1 MFKLGWFSTGRGE
14 GSRGL
19 LELVLRQVASGD
31 LPVTIEFVFQNR
43 EHGEAEGSDQ
53 FQDLVRSYGIPLVT
67 LSSRRFRKERGASS
81 FSEVRLEFDR
91 TVIRLL
97 KGYQPDLSV
106 LAGYMLYTA
115 DELCKRFTMINTHPA
130 LPDGPIGTWQQVIWQ
145 LIEQQANET
154 GAMIHLATEEWDR
167 GPVISYYSF
176 PLRGPLFDPL
186 WKQIKGRTIDDLRA
200 TEGEQLP
207 LFQHIREEGVKREPH
222 LLVETIRAFVEGTV
236 RVVDG
241 QVVDT
246 AGDQIPGYCLN
257 ESIEASLGGR

>member
-1 MFKLGWFSTGRGE
+1 MLKLGWFSTGRGE

-19 LELVLRQVASGD
+19 LELVLRQIASGD
-31 LPVTIEFVFQNR
+31 LPVTFEFVFQNR
-43 EHGEAEGSDQ
+43 ERGEAEGSDR
-53 FQDLVRSYGIPLVT
+53 FQDLVRSHGIPLVT
-67 LSSRRFRKERGASS
+67 LSSRRFRKERGAGG

-91 TVIRLL
+91 EVMRLL
-97 KGYQPDLSV
+97 DGYQPDLSV

-154 GAMIHLATEEWDR
+154 GTMIHLATEEWDR
-167 GPVISYYSF
+167 GPTITYYSF
-176 PLRGPLFDPL
+176 PLHGPLFDPL

-207 LFQHIREEGVKREPH
+207 LFQRIHEEGVKREPH
-222 LLVETIRAFVEGTV
+222 LLVETIRAFAEGTV
-236 RVVDG
+236 RVMDRH
-241 QVVDT
+241 VVDA
-246 AGDQIPGYCLN
+246 AGNPIPGYCLN
-257 ESIEASLGGR
+257 ENIEAALSIP

>member
-1 MFKLGWFSTGRGE
+1 MLKLGWFSTGRGE

-19 LELVLRQVASGD
+19 LELILRQIASGD
-31 LPVTIEFVFQNR
+31 LPATIEFVFQNR
-43 EHGEAEGSDQ
+43 ERGEAEGSDQ

-67 LSSRRFRKERGASS
+67 LSSRRFRKERGAGS

-91 TVIRLL
+91 EVMRLL
-97 KGYQPDLSV
+97 EGYQPNLSV

-176 PLRGPLFDPL
+176 PLRGPLLDPL
-186 WKQIKGRTIDDLRA
+186 WEQVEGRTIDDLRA

-207 LFQHIREEGVKREPH
+207 LFQHIREEGMRREPH
-222 LLVETIRAFVEGTV
+222 LLVETIRAFAEGTV
-236 RVVDG
+236 RVVDT
-241 QVVDT
+241 QVVDP
-246 AGDQIPGYCLN
+246 AGNTIRGYHLN
-257 ESIEASLGGR
+257 KEIEAALGDR

>member
-1 MFKLGWFSTGRGE
+1 MLKLGWFSTGRGE

-19 LELVLRQVASGD
+19 LELVLRQIASGD
-31 LPVTIEFVFQNR
+31 LSVTIEFVFQNR
-43 EHGEAEGSDQ
+43 EPGEAEGSDQ

-67 LSSRRFRKERGASS
+67 LSSQRFRKEREAGS

-91 TVIRLL
+91 EATRLL
-97 KGYQPDLSV
+97 EGYQPTLSV

-115 DELCKRFTMINTHPA
+115 DELCKRFTMVNTHPA

-154 GAMIHLATEEWDR
+154 GAMTHLATEEWDR
-167 GPVISYYSF
+167 GPVISYFSV
-176 PLRGPLFDPL
+176 PLHGPLFNPL

-207 LFQHIREEGVKREPH
+207 LFQRIREEGVKREPH
-222 LLVETIRAFVEGTV
+222 LLVETIQAFAKGTV
-236 RVVDG
+236 KVMDRHVVDA
-241 QVVDT
+241 
-246 AGDQIPGYCLN
+246 AGNPIPDYCLN
-257 ESIEASLGGR
+257 ENIEAALSIP